1 MHTPSTHAAPW
12 RQVCIFAYGQTG
24 SGKTYTMLGNEERRG
39 IIPRAI
45 QQVFASSRQL
55 ATQGW
60 VFTMQVGA
68 GAVARRSAAQNGT
81 ARR

>member
-1 MHTPSTHAAPW
+1 M
-12 RQVCIFAYGQTG
+12 CIFAYGQTG
-24 SGKTYTMLGNEERRG
+24 SGKTYTMLGNEENRG

-60 VFTMQVGA
+60 AFNMQVGA
-68 GAVARRSAAQNGT
+68 VRWGGVVGGVQQVGRRG
-81 ARR
+81 RGECKRLR